1 MGSSSVSQITWI
13 VLAAIGGV
21 LFLIFDAIRYFAQE
35 ISPVT
40 LRRWSGDQA
49 EERSSR
55 WLHFDPRN
63 LTLVSGSLLQIAL
76 IGAFISTI
84 RVFDRESIAI
94 ACGISA
100 AIWFVIVIAWKFVLA
115 FVPEDIGEMILKK
128 LIPFSHFFY
137 LLFWPVLFPMR
148 RVFDRLDR
156 EEEEAHEDEE
166 VTDEEVQAYIDVGEE
181 EGILEGSEG
190 RMIQSVVDFGDRVAR
205 ELMTPRI
212 DVLAFDATHPFDELA
227 RLFSD
232 SKYSRI
238 PIYEGSVDKIVG
250 IIHIKEVFE
259 ALVKHEAPPAAQI
272 ARPPYFVSETKKVS
286 ELLREFQSEHIQV
299 AVVVDEYGGTAG
311 IITIEDVVEEI
322 VGEIADEHE
331 EDEATIVDLGDGEY
345 MVSGQLRVEALE
357 NLLDAEL
364 EGDDYETVAGLIFTS
379 TGRVPKVGALIKK
392 NGYQFI
398 VDRAD
403 RRRIYRVRVSKD
415 PDWTIEDE
423 EEMENGR

>member
-1 MGSSSVSQITWI
+1 MWI
-13 VLAAIGGV
+13 VLSALGGA
-21 LFLIFDAIRYFAQE
+21 LFLVFDAIRYFAQQV
-35 ISPVT
+35 SPVT
-40 LRRWSGDQA
+40 LRRWSGDSGT
-49 EERSSR
+49 EGGSR
-55 WLHFDPRN
+55 WLHFDPQN
-63 LTLVSGSLLQIAL
+63 LQLVSGSLLQITLVGGFVATL
-76 IGAFISTI
+76 RVLDGESMEFAIG
-84 RVFDRESIAI
+84 V
-94 ACGISA
+94 SA
-100 AIWFVIVIAWKFVLA
+100 AAWLLIVILWKFVLA
-115 FVPEDIGEMILKK
+115 FVPADMGEMILKA
-128 LIPFSHFFY
+128 LIPISHFFY
-137 LLFWPVLFPMR
+137 YLFWPILFPLR
-148 RVFDRLDR
+148 RVLDRLDR

-181 EGILEGSEG
+181 EGILEASEG
-190 RMIQSVVDFGDRVAR
+190 KMIQSVVDFSDRVAR

-212 DVLAFDATHPFDELA
+212 DVVAFDGTHSFEELA
-227 RLFSD
+227 KSFSE

-238 PIYEGSVDKIVG
+238 PIYDESVDKITG
-250 IIHIKEVFE
+250 IVHIKEVFE
-259 ALVKHEAPPAAQI
+259 AIVKAEPKPVTEL

-331 EDEATIVDLGDGEY
+331 EEEATIVDMGGGEY

-357 NLLDAEL
+357 ELLDAGL
-364 EGDDYETVAGLIFTS
+364 ESDDYETIAGLIFTS
-379 TGRVPKVGALIKK
+379 TGRVPKAGALVKK

-415 PDWTIEDE
+415 PEWTIEDE
-423 EEMENGR
+423 DERESRG

>member
-1 MGSSSVSQITWI
+1 MVSSLSHAGWI
-13 VLAAIGGV
+13 VLGTISSL
-21 LFLIFDAIRYFAQE
+21 LFLVFDAIRYFAQQ

-49 EERSSR
+49 VEHGSS

-63 LTLVSGSLLQIAL
+63 LQLVSGSLLQITL
-76 IGAFISTI
+76 VGAFVSTV
-84 RVFDRESIAI
+84 RVLDGESPAF
-94 ACGISA
+94 ACGVSA
-100 AIWFVIVIAWKFVLA
+100 AAWLVILILWKFVLA
-115 FVPEDIGEMILKK
+115 FVPEDIGEMILKT

-137 LLFWPVLFPMR
+137 YLFWPVLFPLR

-156 EEEEAHEDEE
+156 EEEEAHEDEK

-181 EGILEGSEG
+181 EGILEASEG
-190 RMIQSVVDFGDRVAR
+190 KMIQSVVDFGDRVAR

-212 DVLAFDATHPFDELA
+212 DVLAFDVTRSFDDLA
-227 RLFSD
+227 RLFSE

-250 IIHIKEVFE
+250 IVHVKEVFE
-259 ALVKHEAPPAAQI
+259 TIVKGEKRPVAEL
-272 ARPPYFVSETKKVS
+272 ARAPYFVSETKNVS

-311 IITIEDVVEEI
+311 IVTIEDLVEEI

-331 EDEATIVDLGDGEY
+331 EEESTIVDLGGGEY
-345 MVSGQLRVEALE
+345 MVSGQLRVQALE
-357 NLLDAEL
+357 ELLDASL
-364 EGDDYETVAGLIFTS
+364 EGDDYETMAGLIFTS
-379 TGRVPKVGALIKK
+379 TGRIPKAGVVVKK

-415 PDWTIEDE
+415 PEWTAEDE
-423 EEMENGR
+423 EERENRG

>member
-13 VLAAIGGV
+13 VLAAIGGI
-21 LFLIFDAIRYFAQE
+21 LFLLFDAIRYFAQN

-40 LRRWSGDQA
+40 LRRWSGDQS
-49 EERSSR
+49 EESGSR

-63 LTLVSGSLLQIAL
+63 LQLVSGSLLQITL
-76 IGAFISTI
+76 VGAFVATVRIL
-84 RVFDRESIAI
+84 DGESAGL
-94 ACGISA
+94 ACGIA
-100 AIWFVIVIAWKFVLA
+100 AAVWLVVVILWKFVLA
-115 FVPEDIGEMILKK
+115 FVPEDMGEMILKA
-128 LIPFSHFFY
+128 LIPFSHFFFF
-137 LLFWPVLFPMR
+137 LFWPILFPLR

-156 EEEEAHEDEE
+156 EEEQAHEDEE

-181 EGILEGSEG
+181 EGILEASEG
-190 RMIQSVVDFGDRVAR
+190 KMIQSVVDFGDRVAR

-232 SKYSRI
+232 SKYSRL
-238 PIYEGSVDKIVG
+238 PIYEGSVDRIVG
-250 IIHIKEVFE
+250 IVHIKEVFE
-259 ALVKHEAPPAAQI
+259 ALVKHDTPPAPQI

-357 NLLDAEL
+357 DLLDAEL

-379 TGRVPKVGALIKK
+379 TGRVPKVGAIVKK

-415 PDWTIEDE
+415 PEWTIDDE
-423 EEMENGR
+423 EERESRG

>member
-1 MGSSSVSQITWI
+1 MGSSLSHVTWI
-13 VLAAIGGV
+13 VLAAISSL
-21 LFLIFDAIRYFAQE
+21 LFLIFDAIRYFAQQV
-35 ISPVT
+35 SPVT
-40 LRRWSGDQA
+40 LRRWSGDQTV
-49 EERSSR
+49 EHSSR

-63 LTLVSGSLLQIAL
+63 LQLVSGSLLQITL
-76 IGAFISTI
+76 VGAFVATI
-84 RVFDRESIAI
+84 RIFDGESPAF

-100 AIWFVIVIAWKFVLA
+100 AAWLVIVIVWKIVLA
-115 FVPEDIGEMILKK
+115 FVPEDIGEMILKA

-137 LLFWPVLFPMR
+137 YLFWPVLFPLR

-181 EGILEGSEG
+181 EGILEASEG
-190 RMIQSVVDFGDRVAR
+190 KMIQSVVDFGDRVAR

-212 DVLAFDATHPFDELA
+212 DVLAFDVTRSFDDLA
-227 RLFSD
+227 HLFSE

-250 IIHIKEVFE
+250 IVHVKEVFE
-259 ALVKHEAPPAAQI
+259 TIVKGEKRPVAEL
-272 ARPPYFVSETKKVS
+272 ARAPYFVSETKKVPD
-286 ELLREFQSEHIQV
+286 LLREFQTEHIQV

-331 EDEATIVDLGDGEY
+331 EEESTIVDLGAGEY

-357 NLLDAEL
+357 ELLEAHL

-379 TGRVPKVGALIKK
+379 TGRIPKAGVVVKK

-415 PDWTIEDE
+415 PEWTAEDE
-423 EEMENGR
+423 EERESRG

>member
-1 MGSSSVSQITWI
+1 MGSSLSHVTWI
-13 VLAAIGGV
+13 VLSAVSGI
-21 LFLIFDAIRYFAQE
+21 LFLIFDAIRYFAQQ

-40 LRRWSGDQA
+40 LRRWSGDQT
-49 EERSSR
+49 EERSSS

-63 LTLVSGSLLQIAL
+63 LQLVSGSLLQIAL
-76 IGAFISTI
+76 IGAFVATI
-84 RVFDRESIAI
+84 RVLDGE
-94 ACGISA
+94 SA
-100 AIWFVIVIAWKFVLA
+100 AFACAVSAVVWLVVVILWKFVLA
-115 FVPEDIGEMILKK
+115 FVPEDMGEMILKA

-137 LLFWPVLFPMR
+137 YLFWPVLFPLR

-181 EGILEGSEG
+181 EGILEASEG
-190 RMIQSVVDFGDRVAR
+190 KMIQSVVDFGDRVAR

-212 DVLAFDATHPFDELA
+212 DVQAFDATHAFDALA
-227 RLFSD
+227 RLFSE

-238 PIYEGSVDKIVG
+238 PIYEGSVDKITG
-250 IIHIKEVFE
+250 IVHIKEVFE
-259 ALVKHEAPPAAQI
+259 MIVKGETRPVAEL
-272 ARPPYFVSETKKVS
+272 ARAPYFVSETKKVS

-331 EDEATIVDLGDGEY
+331 EEEATIVDMGDGEY
-345 MVSGQLRVEALE
+345 MVSGLLRVEALE
-357 NLLDAEL
+357 ELLDADL

-379 TGRVPKVGALIKK
+379 TGRIPKAGAVVKK

-415 PDWTIEDE
+415 PDWTREDE
-423 EEMENGR
+423 EERESRG

>member
-1 MGSSSVSQITWI
+1 MTSSLSHVSWI
-13 VLAAIGGV
+13 VLSTLCGA
-21 LFLIFDAIRYFAQE
+21 LFLIFDAIRYFAQHV
-35 ISPVT
+35 SAVT
-40 LRRWSGDQA
+40 LRRWSGDPA
-49 EERSSR
+49 VEGGSR
-55 WLHFDPRN
+55 WLHFDPQN
-63 LTLVSGSLLQIAL
+63 LQLVSGSLLQVTL
-76 IGAFISTI
+76 IGAFVSTI
-84 RVFDRESIAI
+84 RVLDGESAAF
-94 ACGISA
+94 ACGVSA
-100 AIWFVIVIAWKFVLA
+100 AAWLVVVILWKFVLA
-115 FVPEDIGEMILKK
+115 FVPEDMGEMILKA

-137 LLFWPVLFPMR
+137 FLFWPVLFPLR

-181 EGILEGSEG
+181 EGILEASEG
-190 RMIQSVVDFGDRVAR
+190 KMIQSVVDFSDRVAR

-212 DVLAFDATHPFDELA
+212 DVVSFDATHSFEELA
-227 RLFSD
+227 KRFAE

-238 PIYEGSVDKIVG
+238 PIYEESVDRITGIV
-250 IIHIKEVFE
+250 HIKEVFE
-259 ALVKHEAPPAAQI
+259 AIVKGESKPASEL
-272 ARPPYFVSETKKVS
+272 ARAAYFVSETKKVS

-331 EDEATIVDLGDGEY
+331 EGEATIVDMGGGEY
-345 MVSGQLRVEALE
+345 MVSGQLRVESLE
-357 NLLDAEL
+357 ELLDAGL
-364 EGDDYETVAGLIFTS
+364 EGDDYETIAGLIFTS
-379 TGRVPKVGALIKK
+379 TGRVPKAGVVVKK

-415 PDWTIEDE
+415 PEWTAEDE
-423 EEMENGR
+423 DERESRG